1 MNFLD
6 PRFWRDFSLPQRL
19 AYFEQ
24 SYEELIAKGL
34 AANPPLANLPPK
46 KRGRKK
52 QSPPKDLFDR
62 LEKHKR
68 EVKESSL

>member
-6 PRFWRDFSLPQRL
+6 PRLWRDFSPPQRL

-34 AANPPLANLPPK
+34 EANPPLANPPPK
-46 KRGRKK
+46 KRGRKE

-62 LEKHKR
+62 LEKHKL
-68 EVKESSL
+68 EVKESLL